1 MEESKRN
8 SAVLW
13 VRKIIICTA
22 SLILLGI
29 GCGINI
35 VTSLGAD
42 PITVFYD
49 GLSKATGL
57 SVGITASILNAILV
71 VVVFCI
77 KRKYINV
84 GTLIY
89 LFVLG
94 TFIDFGIWIY
104 NCLGVPQLFF
114 PRFIASLTGC
124 LICFIGLGGYMS
136 IDIGV
141 DPWTALAII
150 ISEKTSKSFRLIKVV
165 LDIITLI
172 LGWIMGGTVGIITLF
187 CAVVGGP
194 VIQKSAELLD
204 KILDKMLK
212 FNYKK

>member
-1 MEESKRN
+1 MVESKRE

-13 VRKIIICTA
+13 VKKIIICTA

-49 GLSKATGL
+49 GLSKVTGL
-57 SVGITASILNAILV
+57 SVGITASILNTILV

-77 KRKYINV
+77 KRKYVNV

-94 TFIDFGIWIY
+94 TFIDFGIWFY

-114 PRFIASLTGC
+114 LRFIASLIGC

-165 LDIITLI
+165 MDIITLI